1 MAPRATG
8 AVTLS
13 RSLSRR
19 RMANGRA
26 LARTVG
32 FLRVMQTL
40 CPEKG
45 LRRPPGIADPAIL
58 AAAAVG
64 LSATIAI
71 EPQSRGIVA
80 TGDPRIECLAFRS
93 SRCSGEVAAPPTVA
107 RRGGVGGFRQ
117 LPSTSSVVWRMLP
130 IPGLPENYIS
140 VLLGRRFGRTSAPI
154 VPHIM

>member
-80 TGDPRIECLAFRS
+80 TG
-93 SRCSGEVAAPPTVA
+93 VA
-107 RRGGVGGFRQ
+107 RSLVGGVILGSNVWPSVPVDVQARLL
-117 LPSTSSVVWRMLP
+117 LPRL
-130 IPGLPENYIS
+130 
-140 VLLGRRFGRTSAPI
+140 
-154 VPHIM
+154 